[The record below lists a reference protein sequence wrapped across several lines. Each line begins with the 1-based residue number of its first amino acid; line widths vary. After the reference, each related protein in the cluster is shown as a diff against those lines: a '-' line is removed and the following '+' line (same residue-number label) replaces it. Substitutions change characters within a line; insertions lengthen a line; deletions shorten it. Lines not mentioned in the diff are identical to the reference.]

1 MTYRERQRQ
10 LWTAKVWGVA
20 ITIIALSLALALH
33 SQSLAL
39 AREQAYNAGYNDGY
53 NTGRA
58 DGWQGCIEENNLYER
73 YE

>member
-1 MTYRERQRQ
+1 MK
-10 LWTAKVWGVA
+10 KVI

-33 SQSLAL
+33 SQTLAL

-58 DGWQGCIEENNLYER
+58 DGWHGCIEENNLYER